1 MPTKSTISKEERI
14 ATIHE
19 ALDSYEV
26 MIWNG
31 ATEPKKVPIGKGIT
45 TISEDLRA
53 VKTGQKEHAELLDGI
68 KQRRKAFSMIV
79 ALFEYG
85 KATKAWKV
93 VTFLG
98 LLASAVYGFIS
109 MADSIFGWNL
119 LK

>member
-1 MPTKSTISKEERI
+1 MPAKSTITKEERI

-53 VKTGQKEHAELLDGI
+53 VKNGQKEHAELLSGI
-68 KQRRKAFSMIV
+68 KQRKRAWSMIV
-79 ALFEYG
+79 SLLEYG
-85 KATKAWKV
+85 KATKIWKLIV
-93 VTFLG
+93 ALG
-98 LLASAVYGFIS
+98 ILGSALYGFVQ